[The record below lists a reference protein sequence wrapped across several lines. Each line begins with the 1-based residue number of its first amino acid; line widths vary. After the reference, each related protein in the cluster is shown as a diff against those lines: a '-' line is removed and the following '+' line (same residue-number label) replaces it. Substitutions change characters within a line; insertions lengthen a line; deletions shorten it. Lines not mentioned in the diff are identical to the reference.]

1 MKNVLIT
8 GAAGFIGSNL
18 FAKCI
23 EPEQD
28 WNVTGVDDLSNGHV
42 NFIDDMSYTSNG
54 PKDHSLIIDDF
65 ASKSILRNIKN
76 RKYDLSK
83 LYVQYWVDKIEKTK
97 HSFLGEYAKKSVVSK

>member
-76 RKYDLSK
+76 RKYDIVFHLAAIPR
-83 LYVQYWVDKIEKTK
+83 V
-97 HSFLGEYAKKSVVSK
+97 